1 MRAAMLSLLLALP
14 LFAEYN
20 AHYRFEPP
28 APTDHTGVVLQVREV
43 WRDGCVPY
51 NPKVTRSGNAFTI
64 LFATTKGVACP
75 AALRAWNA
83 DIFLGLLSAGTY
95 TVTVQVDDF
104 NGIVT
109 RATLPLVVTEGAPA
123 LRIDP
128 NLAST
133 AGGSTI
139 RFWDMGC
146 TDATVIVD
154 GVTVPTRVE
163 GCTVAATLPA
173 HAAGPVNVRVSNAA
187 GTFDIVNGV
196 HYVDPAAAPDPALY
210 ERVLLPVVFDGPGA
224 FGSAWKTEIMAR
236 NYTQVPIDPIPEVG
250 RLLPHIPPGAPLRL
264 TGRLGNRPAGA
275 LLFIPRGADVRFG
288 NHIRDV
294 SREGAQWGTEIPV
307 VRERDTTTDTIVFAD
322 VPFDPRYRLQL
333 RIYGID
339 GVSTSATFNVGPN
352 FHREVRLD
360 APCAAMPCNSNEPA
374 YASFDLGQT
383 FAGLSGNRE
392 VILRQIGLQPVR
404 LFAFI
409 TVTNNE
415 TQHVTV
421 IRAQ

>member
-1 MRAAMLSLLLALP
+1 MRAAILSVLLSFP
-14 LFAEYN
+14 LFAEY
-20 AHYRFEPP
+20 RFEPV

-43 WRDGCVPY
+43 WRDGCLPA
-51 NPKVTRSGNAFTI
+51 NPKVTRNGNAI
-64 LFATTKGVACP
+64 KVVFAIPRGNGCTLAV
-75 AALRAWNA
+75 RAWNA
-83 DIFLGLLSAGTY
+83 DAPLGLLSAGTY
-95 TVTVQVDDF
+95 TVTVQVDDID
-104 NGIVT
+104 GLET
-109 RATLPLVVTEGAPA
+109 LATFPLVVTEGAPA

-128 NLAST
+128 NVAST

-139 RFWDMGC
+139 RLWDMGWA
-146 TDATVIVD
+146 DATVIVD

-163 GCTVAATLPA
+163 GGSVAATLPA
-173 HAAGPVNVRVSNAA
+173 HAAGPVNVRVVNAA
-187 GTFDIVNGV
+187 DTFDIVNGV
-196 HYVDPAAAPDPALY
+196 QYVDPAAAPDPALY

-224 FGSAWKTEIMAR
+224 FGSLWKTEIMAR
-236 NYTQVPIDPIPEVG
+236 NYTQVQIDPIPEVG
-250 RLLPHIPPGAPLRL
+250 SLLPVIPPGAPLRL
-264 TGRLGNRPAGA
+264 TGRLGNRPAGV

-294 SREGAQWGTEIPV
+294 SRDATQWGTEIPV

-339 GVSTSATFNVGPN
+339 GVSTVATFNVGAER
-352 FHREVRLD
+352 HRQAILD

-374 YASFDLGQT
+374 YASSDLGQA
-383 FAGLSGNRE
+383 FAGLSGTRE
-392 VILRQIGLQPVR
+392 VLLRQNGLQPIR